1 MGAPFEADKDEMQTA
16 ALMVTVRNERGR
28 AMLDEAVRRGRVEV
42 LLDGG
47 RGGAA
52 LPSTGDRSKLAFAT
66 FERDSIV
73 KSLTDASFVA
83 ADAGAP
89 SWVGDILA
97 KFIAKTL
104 PTGLEFA
111 RYSID
116 YHFLRN
122 QLFCEERMGK
132 ARADRHVPRFA
143 SAVQA
148 PYAEQSRRPR
158 SCARISPCVTAF
170 QKAGICTRC
179 RETPSWRA
187 STTSTNSWTRPS
199 SSSISLCSR
208 RPTAMVKTKAIC
220 GKSSSGARVATTW
233 WPGRTRRR

>member
-1 MGAPFEADKDEMQTA
+1 MRRGQILLYAARRSGLRGLRAQASRAPCAQANEPRLRPRQDLVVGYMGAPFDADKDEMQTA

-148 PYAEQSRRPR
+148 PYAKQYR
-158 SCARISPCVTAF
+158 AM
-170 QKAGICTRC
+170 
-179 RETPSWRA
+179 REGGGGGGAPLGDVGAQVRA
-187 STTSTNSWTRPS
+187 WTEFFREA
-199 SSSISLCSR
+199 LLL
-208 RPTAMVKTKAIC
+208 
-220 GKSSSGARVATTW
+220 
-233 WPGRTRRR
+233 